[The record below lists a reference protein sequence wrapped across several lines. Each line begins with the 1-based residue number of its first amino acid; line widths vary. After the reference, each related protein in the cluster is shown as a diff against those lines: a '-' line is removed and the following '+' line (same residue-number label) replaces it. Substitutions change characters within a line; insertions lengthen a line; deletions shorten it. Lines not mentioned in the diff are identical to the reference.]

1 MYALIAFLFRP
12 TVSTKYPLAQKCLFP
27 YLYFRFACRSNIIR
41 LLFPFRYPI
50 IWDTLYF
57 GRMLISIWMRS
68 FFTLTRRLFLVFFSP
83 RHRLFLPGGLFLVAN
98 TRRRP
103 PAMVGG
109 HKKVISYFLWNGV
122 ASVTPFPVSAVLP
135 QE

>member
-1 MYALIAFLFRP
+1 MYAFIAFLFRP

-27 YLYFRFACRSNIIR
+27 YLYFRLACRSNIIR

-57 GRMLISIWMRS
+57 GGMLISMWMWS

-83 RHRLFLPGGLFLVAN
+83 RHRLFLPPAEPGVVFGCHCRKSRTSALLFPMQRYTVPV
-98 TRRRP
+98 TVTVVVP
-103 PAMVGG
+103 
-109 HKKVISYFLWNGV
+109 GV
-122 ASVTPFPVSAVLP
+122 TV
-135 QE
+135 